1 MLLGFNESE
10 IKQKEE
16 AIVEFS
22 ELGEFIDLPVKTYS
36 SGMYSKL
43 AFAITSN
50 LETDIILVDEVL
62 SVGDE
67 HFQKKSMSRMEE
79 LITDKSRTVI
89 IVSHSIETLERLCN
103 RVIWMN
109 DGSIKQMGETK
120 IVLDQYREFMNY

>member
-1 MLLGFNESE
+1 M
-10 IKQKEE
+10 
-16 AIVEFS
+16 
-22 ELGEFIDLPVKTYS
+22 
-36 SGMYSKL
+36 
-43 AFAITSN
+43 
-50 LETDIILVDEVL
+50 L